1 MAAFLK
7 RASRGLLNLESNIF
21 LTVQE
26 NQCIVAKRYVR
37 ALRRRPVRV
46 LYPENESDDP
56 SKSKSFDKTGIRAQ
70 PATSTPRKNAE
81 KAHNMPKSEVEGRSI
96 PKYWQ
101 KNKKE
106 AIGSAGK
113 RPPLAESVKK
123 SGASVPVSDPHDELH
138 GLRYEKAFPGDKRLA
153 KVASV
158 ARSRKFREQQQ
169 KVLLEGRRLI
179 CDALAAGALPQALF
193 FSSGERLRE
202 LPADKLRR
210 ASLVK
215 VKFEDVKLWSDLVTP
230 QGVIAIFSQPEASRL
245 AFPPEQREHALPLS
259 LVCDNIRDP
268 GNLGTILRSA
278 AAAGCQRV
286 LLTRGCVDVWEPKVL
301 RAAMGAH
308 FRLPIFP
315 GLPWSEIPRFLEE
328 TVTVHL
334 ADNCSPAGEIPG
346 EGAPSTAPRKAEGG
360 PGPRNSHSRETPA
373 DSDSEEEEEEEAQLS
388 LPAVEAQL
396 YHEDWARSHTAVVI
410 GGETHGLSLEALL
423 LAQRTRG
430 RRLAIPMV
438 PGVDSLNSAMAAS
451 ILLFEAKRQL
461 SLRGKHSS
469 AEARAAGH

>member
-7 RASRGLLNLESNIF
+7 RASRGLFNLESNIF

-37 ALRRRPVRV
+37 ALRRKPVRV

-56 SKSKSFDKTGIRAQ
+56 STSNSFDKTGIRTQ
-70 PATSTPRKNAE
+70 PATSTPRKSAE
-81 KAHNMPKSEVEGRSI
+81 K
-96 PKYWQ
+96 
-101 KNKKE
+101 
-106 AIGSAGK
+106 GK

-123 SGASVPVSDPHDELH
+123 SGAPVPVSDPHDELH

-153 KVASV
+153 PSVGNLHGLSYSDEFILVLCAARMGFASVIPVSGPNFKETNTISEKVAGFPETSL
-158 ARSRKFREQQQ
+158 Q
-169 KVLLEGRRLI
+169 
-179 CDALAAGALPQALF
+179 LAALNDHVW
-193 FSSGERLRE
+193 GEEVRPPP
-202 LPADKLRR
+202 PA
-210 ASLVK
+210 
-215 VKFEDVKLWSDLVTP
+215 
-230 QGVIAIFSQPEASRL
+230 AIFSQPEPSQL

-308 FRLPIFP
+308 FRLPIIP

-334 ADNCSPAGEIPG
+334 ADNCSPAGETPG

-373 DSDSEEEEEEEAQLS
+373 DSDSDSDSEEEEEAQLS
-388 LPAVEAQL
+388 LPVVEAQL

-469 AEARAAGH
+469 AEARAA